1 MKKYGKM
8 ENSSGF
14 WHRWT
19 RRGKFKLE
27 IFQRES
33 LSPLIFVI
41 ALMSLT
47 LVLRTMKPRCSF
59 GKGKGK
65 LNRLLF
71 MDDLK
76 LYDSSDNDTDS
87 LARPAK
93 ILSGEIGIKFDMD
106 KYAVLKN
113 KKTKTSATWR
123 NRFRRRYDNRES

>member
-1 MKKYGKM
+1 
-8 ENSSGF
+8 
-14 WHRWT
+14 
-19 RRGKFKLE
+19 
-27 IFQRES
+27 
-33 LSPLIFVI
+33 
-41 ALMSLT
+41 MSLT
-47 LVLRTMKPRCSF
+47 LILRTMKPRRSF

-93 ILSGEIGIKFDMD
+93 IVSEEIGIKFDMD

-113 KKTKTSATWR
+113 KKTKTSAT
-123 NRFRRRYDNRES
+123 